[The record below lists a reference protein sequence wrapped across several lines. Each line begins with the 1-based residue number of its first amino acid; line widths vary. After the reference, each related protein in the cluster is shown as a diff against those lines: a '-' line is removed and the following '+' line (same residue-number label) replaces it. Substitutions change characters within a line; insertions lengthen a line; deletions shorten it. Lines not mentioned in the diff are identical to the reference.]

1 MNFIIINM
9 YYIKAG
15 RVKSDYANITRFT
28 QYLKKENIATFI
40 IKNLNQFS

>member
-1 MNFIIINM
+1 MNFTIINM

-28 QYLKKENIATFI
+28 PVFEEREYNDISTLKKYM
-40 IKNLNQFS
+40 